1 MFLLNIVLYKPIL
14 RILSEREKK
23 INDAQQ
29 KTQEFSEETQK
40 LISSYNEKIQVAKIE
55 AMTEKNNA
63 KKDAVEKAN
72 IIIEES
78 RKNAEHNLI
87 KVKEQISKEI
97 EDARKELEPELDKM
111 ALTIAEQVLGR
122 KVA

>member
-23 INDAQQ
+23 IKDAQQ
-29 KTQEFSEETQK
+29 KTREFSDETQK
-40 LISSYNEKIQVAKIE
+40 LISSYNEKIQAAKIE

-78 RKNAEHNLI
+78 RKNAENNLMN
-87 KVKEQISKEI
+87 VKNQISKEI
-97 EDARKELEPELDKM
+97 GDARKELEPELDKM
-111 ALTIAEQVLGR
+111 AMTIAEQVLGR